1 MSEAPVQNEVQREDK
16 CFVCFQSNN
25 KVSIPIPC
33 LNNHPDKIH
42 KKCYEEYSKRFPN
55 CFCGN
60 KMHIPKHQ
68 HETMVDYWNRCC
80 GVNSN
85 DSLKIVRGVVRFK
98 NLLDHEEVTKP
109 FTATVNSIKAFPQY
123 IDKNKSFW
131 QQISRGIPYLINI
144 ESNNG
149 SFWFVEHSS
158 ILCIYRVDS
167 I

>member
-1 MSEAPVQNEVQREDK
+1 MSESTVQNELE
-16 CFVCFQSNN
+16 N
-25 KVSIPIPC
+25 KYLEGC
-33 LNNHPDKIH
+33 
-42 KKCYEEYSKRFPN
+42 PN
-55 CFCGN
+55 CICEN
-60 KMHIPKHQ
+60 SMHIAKHQ

-98 NLLDHEEVTKP
+98 NLLNHEEVTKP

-123 IDKNKSFW
+123 IDKNESIW

-144 ESNNG
+144 ESNNE

-167 I
+167 V